1 MNLIISKLTFLS
13 GWYPPYIN
21 SIVPGSWSISCE
33 YAFYIIL
40 PMLFYYINTFKKA
53 IVCFMVTLIFRLIAN
68 NVYPNIFQGF
78 YLDDGSLLAYFL
90 YFWLPNQLPVFIMGI
105 IFFYVVAIDKKW
117 CKNYN
122 SECLMLTI
130 VVFILLNELYQD
142 KFYVVDGLYMFLP
155 VNVIFGLLMMLFLYL
170 LSRCESEIFIN
181 KYIRFIGKVS
191 FSIYL
196 THFMVLGVFGKYVV
210 VASVVTKF
218 ILIVI
223 MSIVVGSLGYEVVEK
238 KGIAFGKYVIER
250 LKLYV

>member
-1 MNLIISKLTFLS
+1 
-13 GWYPPYIN
+13 
-21 SIVPGSWSISCE
+21 
-33 YAFYIIL
+33 
-40 PMLFYYINTFKKA
+40 
-53 IVCFMVTLIFRLIAN
+53 MVTLIFRLIAN

>member
-1 MNLIISKLTFLS
+1 
-13 GWYPPYIN
+13 
-21 SIVPGSWSISCE
+21 
-33 YAFYIIL
+33 
-40 PMLFYYINTFKKA
+40 
-53 IVCFMVTLIFRLIAN
+53 MVTLIFRLIAN
-68 NVYPNIFQGF
+68 NVYPNIFQAF